1 MNILLIAAFVIAA
14 AGLCLL
20 LKPELLWRPLQKE
33 KDAVLSSPF
42 AAFLRL
48 GGFGLMALSVLL
60 AQLVQ

>member
-33 KDAVLSSPF
+33 KDAVLSSSF

-48 GGFGLMALSVLL
+48 CGIGLMALSVLL